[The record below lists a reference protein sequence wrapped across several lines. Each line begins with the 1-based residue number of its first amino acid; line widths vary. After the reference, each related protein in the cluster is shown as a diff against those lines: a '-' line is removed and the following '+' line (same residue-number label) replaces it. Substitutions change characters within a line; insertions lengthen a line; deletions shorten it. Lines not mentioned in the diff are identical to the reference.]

1 MTFASHSSL
10 VSAINERYLFN
21 VPGVKEIWLIRHADA
36 YYNESSW
43 LAVGQAPDADAPD

>member
-10 VSAINERYLFN
+10 VAAINERYLFN

-36 YYNESSW
+36 YSAESSGAHQE
-43 LAVGQAPDADAPD
+43 LHDLLV